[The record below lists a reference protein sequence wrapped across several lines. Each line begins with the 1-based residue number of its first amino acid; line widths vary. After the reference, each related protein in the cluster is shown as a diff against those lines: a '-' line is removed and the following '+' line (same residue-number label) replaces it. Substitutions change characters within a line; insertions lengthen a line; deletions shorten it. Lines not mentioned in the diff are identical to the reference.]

1 MSVNHID
8 PECQLF
14 IVNRSFIALLLVY
27 KQTLSEIY
35 RQYLTFIDFKLR
47 IRIYPIGPQLQR
59 TGAIT
64 VHVIYVECCSST

>member
-1 MSVNHID
+1 MSVNLID

-35 RQYLTFIDFKLR
+35 RQYLTYIDFTLG
-47 IRIYPIGPQLQR
+47 IRIYPIGPQLHS
-59 TGAIT
+59 TGTIT
-64 VHVIYVECCSST
+64 FHVIHV